1 MLMLKTIEILR
12 KGRLY
17 TAVAMMAALTAC
29 SSSYS
34 EPVEGD
40 HPQLVASPDKV
51 SMMLADAADRASVAL
66 ETLAAV
72 EQARSPEV
80 SVSPIENAPVELRR
94 AITVNWVGPV
104 EPIAQ
109 KLASRSGY
117 AFQVIGTPPPVP
129 VVVSVNVENM
139 PVIDVLRSLG
149 LQLGVRGD
157 VRVDGRRKIV
167 EINYAPNTGVGG

>member
-1 MLMLKTIEILR
+1 MF
-12 KGRLY
+12 GRVKFCS
-17 TAVAMMAALTAC
+17 AVAAAMLLAAC
-29 SSSYS
+29 SSD
-34 EPVEGD
+34 PVQSD

-51 SMMLADAADRASVAL
+51 SMLLADAAGRASVAL

-80 SVSPIENAPVELRR
+80 AVSPVENAPIELRR

-104 EPIAQ
+104 EPIAE
-109 KLASRSGY
+109 KLAARAGY
-117 AFQVIGTPPPVP
+117 AFQAIGTPPPVP
-129 VVVSVNVENM
+129 LVVSVDVENM

-157 VRVDGRRKIV
+157 IRVDGRRQMV
-167 EINYAPNTGVGG
+167 EVHYAPNTGMGG

>member
-1 MLMLKTIEILR
+1 MARLLNIVCTGFLALSLM
-12 KGRLY
+12 
-17 TAVAMMAALTAC
+17 AC
-29 SSSYS
+29 SSSQPIRS
-34 EPVEGD
+34 D
-40 HPQLVASPDKV
+40 HPNLVASPDKV

-80 SVSPIENAPVELRR
+80 SVSPIEHAPTELRR

-109 KLASRSGY
+109 KLANRAGY
-117 AFQVIGTPPPVP
+117 AFQTIGTQPPVP
-129 VVVSVNVENM
+129 LVVSVNVENM
-139 PVIDVLRSLG
+139 PVIDVLRSVG

-157 VRVDGRRKIV
+157 IRVDGRRRMV
-167 EINYAPNTGVGG
+167 EVHYSPNTGVGG

>member
-1 MLMLKTIEILR
+1 MFMVKTNSKLR
-12 KGRLY
+12 KAGLAC
-17 TAVAMMAALTAC
+17 AVLAPLFLAGC
-29 SSSYS
+29 SSA

-40 HPQLVASPDKV
+40 HPQLVAAPDKV

-80 SVSPIENAPVELRR
+80 SVSPIENVPAELRR

-104 EPIAQ
+104 EPIAE
-109 KLASRSGY
+109 KLASRAGY

-129 VVVSVNVENM
+129 LVVSVDVENM

-157 VRVDGRRKIV
+157 LRVDGRRQMV
-167 EINYAPNTGVGG
+167 EVHYSPNTGIGG